1 MKWCADF
8 LNRRGGGP
16 RDHHKWW
23 KSVNR
28 LFDDMWGVTDHG
40 LAMQA
45 IELAGCY
52 DGLDVVNLSCL
63 ELLIRKAQLV
73 EFPYWERGPA
83 LPPKEGDKK
92 DRGNGEG
99 GGRVGMYD
107 EGHIF
112 LGSNKEFGE
121 VMVAP
126 ELLDYVTREV
136 EREAGVMKQI
146 RKAREERGL
155 LAQKP

>member
-1 MKWCADF
+1 
-8 LNRRGGGP
+8 
-16 RDHHKWW
+16 
-23 KSVNR
+23 
-28 LFDDMWGVTDHG
+28 MWGVTDHG

-112 LGSNKEFGE
+112 LGNNKEFGE

-146 RKAREERGL
+146 RKAREERSL
-155 LAQKP
+155 LAQKS